1 MFTRPM
7 LTRAKAFSA
16 VILLAMMVV
25 GLAQTASQKSTAKP
39 ERKLWQKEATLAN
52 LAWLAGCWEG
62 RQGQASLEEIWS
74 KPAGGS
80 MLGMGRT
87 VKDGK
92 TVSFEFMQFR
102 EEKGSLVFL
111 PQPSGGERTRFPL
124 KDFFGEKLTFEN
136 KEHDFP
142 QRVIY
147 ERKGPGS
154 LLAAIEGTYQ
164 GKESREEYQM
174 TKVRCNPKD

>member
-1 MFTRPM
+1 MFRRP
-7 LTRAKAFSA
+7 KAFSV
-16 VILLAMMVV
+16 VILLTTMFVV
-25 GLAQTASQKSTAKP
+25 LAQKP
-39 ERKLWQKEATLAN
+39 AEKPAQTSSPSGATLAN

-62 RQGQASLEEIWS
+62 RQGEASLEEIWS

-80 MLGMGRT
+80 MLGLGRT
-87 VKDGK
+87 VKGGK
-92 TVSFEFMQFR
+92 TISFEFMQFR
-102 EEKGSLVFL
+102 EENGSLVFL
-111 PQPSGGERTRFPL
+111 PQPGGGERTSFPL

-136 KEHDFP
+136 KAHDFP

-164 GKESREEYQM
+164 
-174 TKVRCNPKD
+174 